1 MDEKDRLELEEE
13 ISIRE
18 DELRV
23 AFWQFLEVVMESDA
37 DRLYNLNS
45 DEITDI
51 LSDVIDVIADKHYLP
66 VYRPVIR
73 DGEDGEIEYIEY
85 PYERLW

>member
-51 LSDVIDVIADKHYLP
+51 LSDVIDVIADKHDLP

-73 DGEDGEIEYIEY
+73 DGEDGKIEYIEY

>member
-51 LSDVIDVIADKHYLP
+51 LSKHDLP

>member
-51 LSDVIDVIADKHYLP
+51 LSDVIDVIADKHDLP

-73 DGEDGEIEYIEY
+73 DGEDGGIEYIEY